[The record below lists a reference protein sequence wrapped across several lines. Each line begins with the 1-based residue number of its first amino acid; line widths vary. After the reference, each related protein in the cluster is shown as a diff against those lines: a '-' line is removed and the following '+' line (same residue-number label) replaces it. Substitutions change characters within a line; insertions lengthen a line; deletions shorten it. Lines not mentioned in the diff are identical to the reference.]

1 MAVGSE
7 GTRRLLELSER
18 SHARFVMA
26 STSEIY
32 GDPSEHPQR
41 ESYRGNVDATGP
53 RSVYDEAKRF
63 SEAMTF
69 AFHRSFGT
77 NIGVARI
84 FNTYGPR
91 LAPGDGRVVSNFIV
105 QALKGDPLTN
115 YGDGSQTRSL
125 CFVADLVRGLM
136 ALGESSITGPV
147 NLGNPDE
154 RSVGE
159 IASLILSLTNSN
171 SSVEYLPLPT
181 DDPTRRCPDIAVAK
195 RELGWEPKTMT
206 EDGLR
211 VTIEHFRS
219 LLAS

>member
-1 MAVGSE
+1 MKFDT
-7 GTRRLLELSER
+7 TR
-18 SHARFVMA
+18 
-26 STSEIY
+26 
-32 GDPSEHPQR
+32 PSR
-41 ESYRGNVDATGP
+41 
-53 RSVYDEAKRF
+53 
-63 SEAMTF
+63 
-69 AFHRSFGT
+69 
-77 NIGVARI
+77 
-84 FNTYGPR
+84 
-91 LAPGDGRVVSNFIV
+91 DGRVVSNFIV
-105 QALKGDPLTN
+105 QALKGEPLTI

-206 EDGLR
+206 EDGLG